1 MTEAERL
8 AWIDRLEIEA
18 FGQKRP
24 DLAEYQTLYKKVHF
38 RVALWVWGGLPMAGC
53 AGVAAQSFLLFALL
67 FLTLY
72 VGGAMLAYLLS
83 ARSVVWRWYF
93 LGHTSL
99 VKLSAIPP
107 LATWKALQ
115 SAASGSNDSSIRSLC
130 ARTWTDYQTA
140 LAALARPVPADAELR
155 KGFSELV
162 PSGF

>member
-8 AWIDRLEIEA
+8 AWIDRLELEA

-24 DLAEYQTLYKKVHF
+24 DLADYQALYKKIHF
-38 RVALWVWGGLPMAGC
+38 RAAVWVWGGLPMAGC
-53 AGVAAQSFLLFALL
+53 AGIAAQSFTAFAFL

-72 VGGAMLAYLLS
+72 VGGATLAYLLS
-83 ARSVVWRWYF
+83 ARSVDCRWYF
-93 LGHTSL
+93 LGHASL
-99 VKLSAIPP
+99 AKRGAIPP

-115 SAASGSNDSSIRSLC
+115 NAASGSNDPSIRSLS

-140 LAALARPVPADAELR
+140 LAALGRPVPADVGLQ

-162 PSGF
+162 PSSL